1 MKNLHF
7 NFKDLFRAPRLA
19 LSLQRIW
26 INSLGL
32 LGGYLLYLIFGYI
45 SLLISGY
52 SFSTVWFRFGLLPC
66 AFGLSTPWY
75 GVVVYLVGLF
85 LFLATILMT
94 NTAVS
99 RAVYMVLR
107 DELFYTWTQAYK
119 FALRKWVSVV
129 GAMFTFF
136 LMIVFMV
143 IGAIVLG
150 FIARIPYLGELGT
163 ALFSLPLM
171 FAALLLLFI
180 VVVFIVGMFFVPAII
195 ATSDED
201 ALGGVFQSFS
211 ITFNQFW
218 RILVYGTIV
227 AVLEVVGIIAF
238 AAVVKLS
245 YLTFV
250 GLFTIG
256 MGDKMVQLSE
266 NALYLLDK
274 AAPAIFQWTHS
285 LPWNLGDYIYL
296 AEHHTPP
303 AAIPG
308 FVAFSSYILTFF
320 LILGGGIVLAYGEAT
335 GNAGLTL
342 IYLILYKIQEDENLL
357 EREDDE
363 LKEEEEEEETS
374 TESEEDK
381 DKSEP
386 DEDKGEKPA
395 DEPEKKEE

>member
-1 MKNLHF
+1 MKKLHF

-32 LGGYLLYLIFGYI
+32 LAGYLIYLIFGYL

-52 SFSTVWFRFGLLPC
+52 SFTTIWFRFGLLPC
-66 AFGLSTPWY
+66 AFGFSAPWY
-75 GVVVYLVGLF
+75 GIVLYLIGLF

-119 FALRKWVSVV
+119 FALRKWISVV
-129 GAMFTFF
+129 GAMFTFA
-136 LMIVFMV
+136 LMIAFMIV
-143 IGAIVLG
+143 GAIVLG

-171 FAALLLLFI
+171 FAALMLLFI
-180 VVVFIVGMFFVPAII
+180 GVVFVVGIFFVPAII

-227 AVLEVVGIIAF
+227 AVLEVVGILIF

-256 MGDKMVQLSE
+256 MGEKMVQLSE
-266 NALYLLDK
+266 YALHLLDK
-274 AAPAIFQWTHS
+274 AVPAIYQWTHL

-296 AEHHTPP
+296 AQHHP
-303 AAIPG
+303 APASLSG
-308 FVAFSSYILTFF
+308 LVAFSSYILAFF
-320 LILGGGIVLAYGEAT
+320 LILGGGIVLAYGEAI

-342 IYLILYKIQEDENLL
+342 IYIVLYKIQEDENLL

-363 LKEEEEEEETS
+363 LKEEEEEEEET
-374 TESEEDK
+374 TEQTEESEEAK
-381 DKSEP
+381 DQKE
-386 DEDKGEKPA
+386 EN
-395 DEPEKKEE
+395 KKEE